1 MPTHTSEMFIYDN
14 IHFENGRKD
23 KSEHPVIIAG
33 VDEDNVYCFAMT
45 SQTKHIGKNSQI
57 RNLYN
62 STIKYCETI
71 PGKNCTT
78 NNFIRG
84 LVNTTQCI
92 KVPIAEARE
101 YPKFGFATGKLLED
115 IIAKWVYQ
123 QENIADKPQF
133 EYQRICE
140 ALGVTRAI
148 KHHPTYRACEQLMN
162 EYPNELQ
169 LQRDYSKAL
178 RLYREECN
186 KIRREN
192 INSLY
197 RGSAPLQFPK
207 EPKLQDDKSYYE
219 KYSTI
224 QLTDE
229 EKLANS
235 PFAGLAEQ
243 LFGNAETKE
252 EQAKKPI
259 DFTAKKQELLQLKQM
274 LQETQSQE
282 QGQSEEYET
291 HHGRRAA

>member
-33 VDEDNVYCFAMT
+33 IDEANVYCFAMT
-45 SQTKHIGKNSQI
+45 SQTKHIGKNSQV
-57 RNLYN
+57 RNLFN

-84 LVNTTQCI
+84 LVNTTQCL
-92 KVPIAEARE
+92 KVPIEVARE

-123 QENIADKPQF
+123 QENIADKKQF
-133 EYQRICE
+133 EYEKICT
-140 ALGVTRAI
+140 ALRVTPAI
-148 KHHPTYRACEQLMN
+148 KLHPTYRACEQLMN

-169 LQRDYSKAL
+169 QQRDYSKAL

-186 KIRREN
+186 RIRREN
-192 INSLY
+192 TNSIY
-197 RGSAPLQFPK
+197 RGTAPLPFPK
-207 EPKLQDDKSYYE
+207 EPRLQDDKSYYE
-219 KYSTI
+219 KYSTV

-229 EKLANS
+229 ERVAAS

-243 LFGNAETKE
+243 LFGPSETKE
-252 EQAKKPI
+252 EQANKPI
-259 DFTAKKQELLQLKQM
+259 DFNSKKQELLQLKQM
-274 LQETQSQE
+274 LQETQE
-282 QGQSEEYET
+282 QGQSEEYES